1 MKKSYTHIFKRI
13 NKKIYFLNSRKSVSS
28 LITSLYRDKDIFINT
43 CVTVFC
49 SRETSLAN

>member
-13 NKKIYFLNSRKSVSS
+13 NKKIYFFYS

-43 CVTVFC
+43 CVKVFC